1 MPRPTDAP
9 SVPAMGRLFTSGVRG
24 ARWLALALLATG
36 CGRRHDGLEPP
47 RRLAVSVFADT
58 GRTERLHIAPP
69 PLASRDRA
77 EVWLTRVAPARPAP
91 IEAPLPEASPAPV
104 EDPGPPPPPALQ
116 VDPDLKPP
124 ILRFPGK
131 LTIPPHTR
139 RGYVELDVR
148 IGEDGSVTDA
158 LWAGG
163 SADSSLTEA
172 ATTCALSMRFFPALR
187 AGQPTAVWCRQRFDF
202 RGRRD

>member
-1 MPRPTDAP
+1 MALA
-9 SVPAMGRLFTSGVRG
+9 SHSMGRLSTSRGAG
-24 ARWLALALLATG
+24 ARWLALALLAG
-36 CGRRHDGLEPP
+36 CGRRHEGLDPP

-58 GRTERLHIAPP
+58 GRTERLHIGR
-69 PLASRDRA
+69 PLLANSRERVQ
-77 EVWLTRVAPARPAP
+77 VWLTRVAPARPAP
-91 IEAPLPEASPAPV
+91 IEAPLPEAAPAPV
-104 EDPGPPPPPALQ
+104 EDQGPPPPPALQ

-131 LTIPPHTR
+131 LTIPPRAR

-163 SADSSLTEA
+163 SADSALTDA

-202 RGRRD
+202 AARRD

>member
-1 MPRPTDAP
+1 MPFLTDGP
-9 SVPAMGRLFTSGVRG
+9 SVPGMGRLFITIVRDT
-24 ARWLALALLATG
+24 RWLLWGLLLAG
-36 CGRRHDGLEPP
+36 CGRDHDAAQPP

-58 GRTERLHIAPP
+58 GRTERLHVAPL
-69 PLASRDRA
+69 LAREREAS
-77 EVWLTRVAPARPAP
+77 VWLTRVTPTRPPA
-91 IEAPLPEASPAPV
+91 IEAPLPEAAPAPV
-104 EDPGPPPPPALQ
+104 ENNEPLPSPALQ

-124 ILRFPGK
+124 ILRAPGK
-131 LTIPPHTR
+131 LTIPPHAR

-163 SADSSLTEA
+163 SADSALTEA
-172 ATTCALSMRFFPALR
+172 ATTCALAMRFYPALR

-202 RGRRD
+202 AGRRD